1 MPRLNSISSPERL
14 RLAMPALCIVLV
26 MGCAAPGPGSQRPLA
41 TELQDERGFV
51 IIEDVRVSAEVR
63 ADFDSALRLLEQEQ
77 YAQGI
82 ALMLRV
88 SERAPEVTA
97 PHIDLGIAYRKLGE
111 LEKAEASLVRALEL
125 NPRHPVAHNELG
137 MLSRRTGRF
146 DEARRHYEK
155 ALSIYPAFHYARR
168 NLAVLCD
175 VYLADLECALEN
187 YQLYTD
193 AVPDDGEAAMWIA
206 DLRNRV
212 GP

>member
-1 MPRLNSISSPERL
+1 MRELNSISSLERL
-14 RLAMPALCIVLV
+14 RLAMPALAVALV
-26 MGCAAPGPGSQRPLA
+26 MGCAAPGPGSQRPPA
-41 TELQDERGFV
+41 TELQDARGFV
-51 IIEDVRVSAEVR
+51 IIEDVRVSPEVR

-82 ALMLRV
+82 ALLLRV
-88 SERAPEVTA
+88 AERAPEVTA

-111 LEKAEASLVRALEL
+111 LEKAEASLMRALEL

-137 MLSRRTGRF
+137 MLCRRTGRF
-146 DEARRHYEK
+146 DEARMHYEK

-175 VYLADLECALEN
+175 VYLADLACALEN
-187 YQLYTD
+187 YQLYTE